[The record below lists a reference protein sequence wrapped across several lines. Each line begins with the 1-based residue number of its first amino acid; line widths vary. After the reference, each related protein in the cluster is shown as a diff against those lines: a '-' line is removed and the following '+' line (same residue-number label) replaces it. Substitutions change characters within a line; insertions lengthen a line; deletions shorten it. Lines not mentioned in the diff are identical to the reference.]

1 MQDLNEVLIVEDL
14 SCKRGNKII
23 FKNISF
29 KVCKGQILFVKGK
42 NGSGKTTLL
51 RSLLG
56 ILPSQGKLQWSKD
69 SGKLSYFGHKN
80 AIKENETVLQNLLF
94 WASFYKIDYLNCNE
108 VLNTYGLQD
117 YSNVPAGWL
126 SSGQL
131 KRLALS
137 RVSLTKREVVILDE
151 PLNHLDS
158 IAEKILAQFLSNHLE
173 SGGIAIVATHKTIH
187 INNSILL
194 DL

>member
-69 SGKLSYFGHKN
+69 SGKLSYLGHKN

-94 WASFYKIDYLNCNE
+94 FLISLVVWLEYVFLNWVRVKKIIFWD
-108 VLNTYGLQD
+108 
-117 YSNVPAGWL
+117 
-126 SSGQL
+126 L
-131 KRLALS
+131 KNL
-137 RVSLTKREVVILDE
+137 
-151 PLNHLDS
+151 
-158 IAEKILAQFLSNHLE
+158 F
-173 SGGIAIVATHKTIH
+173 
-187 INNSILL
+187 
-194 DL
+194 